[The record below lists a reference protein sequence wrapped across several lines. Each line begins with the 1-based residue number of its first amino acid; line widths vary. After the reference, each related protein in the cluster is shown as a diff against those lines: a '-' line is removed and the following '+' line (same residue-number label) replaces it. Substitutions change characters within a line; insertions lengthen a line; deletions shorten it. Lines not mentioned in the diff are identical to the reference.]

1 MNTSVGTNPLVLFQY
16 PGDHERTRIRM
27 IRYVGFFLTWQSV
40 PIIHQV
46 PLNLNSKL
54 VTPKSENCWNSMF
67 WTVQSK
73 QRQRQYH
80 RTVRSLDLEYLVANS
95 WCLQKPY
102 PAKPWASSKSQRWSV
117 GPGNTAAKVFQE
129 RVREPL
135 GYYCSRTSS
144 TTHSNACLW
153 LGSKNVFLPQSEAS
167 IYRAAFVVFLYEIS
181 SIGALFFICLANMLN
196 YGISLILGV
205 RFHWNS
211 SRRTLPCTT
220 QTGSANR
227 RVCS

>member
-1 MNTSVGTNPLVLFQY
+1 MNTSVGTSPLVLFQY

-46 PLNLNSKL
+46 PLNLNSNL

-95 WCLQKPY
+95 WCLQIPY

-135 GYYCSRTSS
+135 GYYSSRTSS

-181 SIGALFFICLANMLN
+181 SIGALFFYLFSYHAKLWNFFDF
-196 YGISLILGV
+196 GGPFSLKLFSKNAPLHDPD
-205 RFHWNS
+205 RF
-211 SRRTLPCTT
+211 
-220 QTGSANR
+220 G
-227 RVCS
+227 

>member
-1 MNTSVGTNPLVLFQY
+1 MNTSVGTSPLVLFQY

-46 PLNLNSKL
+46 PLNRNSNL

-153 LGSKNVFLPQSEAS
+153 LGSKMFFCLNRRPVS
-167 IYRAAFVVFLYEIS
+167 IALLSWS
-181 SIGALFFICLANMLN
+181 SYTKLLQLVLFFFICLANMLN